1 MKKSTKKFAIF
12 IAIFLFGAI
21 FGSIGFEMVENEQVL
36 GLDMSVRRPGVF
48 LDKDRFTNPLLDCA
62 DMTNFSDGR
71 VEKVKR
77 KVAALIDAQKM
88 SGTLSESGVYFR
100 DLNNGPWFS
109 IDASLKF
116 YPASLLKVPLMMA
129 IYRQGEG
136 HPEFL
141 DQSVKVG
148 QDNFDEIE
156 SYKASSSLRK
166 GDVRTIRDILG
177 FMVKY
182 SDNNAVVILNRAVDR
197 KVLEGTYSE
206 LGIGIPDD
214 PAYQITVRNYASF
227 FRVLYNATYLNQH
240 YSEEALKLLSESD
253 FNDGLVAGLPSGTKI
268 SHKFGERDIGDGK
281 KQLHDC
287 GIIYQGTNPYLLC
300 VMTRGRDNVNL
311 ASLIAKISK
320 TVYDGLQE

>member
-1 MKKSTKKFAIF
+1 
-12 IAIFLFGAI
+12 
-21 FGSIGFEMVENEQVL
+21 
-36 GLDMSVRRPGVF
+36 
-48 LDKDRFTNPLLDCA
+48 
-62 DMTNFSDGR
+62 
-71 VEKVKR
+71 
-77 KVAALIDAQKM
+77 
-88 SGTLSESGVYFR
+88 
-100 DLNNGPWFS
+100 
-109 IDASLKF
+109 
-116 YPASLLKVPLMMA
+116 MMA